1 MTRHFAGN
9 IVLYTDIIQA
19 ENDLEYANIINGFMA
34 DIKQLPA
41 YEQLI
46 TRYGVNITYAS
57 QPKESQQDA

>member
-9 IVLYTDIIQA
+9 IVLYTDTIQA

-57 QPKESQQDA
+57 KPEETLTNA